1 MAESNGGGRI
11 DDHEERIKK
20 LEAARREMEDTMI
33 VMAHLES
40 KAAARIKE
48 HAEFIAYMEESSAV
62 TRKTHEG
69 AGRNVEGTG
78 SSYQQSCILH
88 WRANRPHTLYT
99 HPVANQPKRPVR
111 SN

>member
-1 MAESNGGGRI
+1 MAEPNGGGRI

-48 HAEFIAYMEESSAV
+48 HADFIAYMEESARS
-62 TRKTHEG
+62 HE
-69 AGRNVEGTG
+69 RRMKEQEEMSKELDRRISNLV
-78 SSYQQSCILH
+78 SSIGELIARIPSTPTQ
-88 WRANRPHTLYT
+88 
-99 HPVANQPKRPVR
+99 
-111 SN
+111 